1 MTKSRSVLVGL
12 IGAEIQGSRS
22 PVMHEREGARRGMAY
37 VYRLIDLAAMGA
49 GTELLP
55 ELLIGAQRL
64 GFDGLN
70 ITHPCKQAVMSLLDE
85 LSDDA
90 AAIGAVNT
98 VLFRDGRRIGHNTDW
113 WGFTESLKRGLPGA
127 PMRAVLQLGA
137 GGAGSAIAHA
147 LMKLGTGR
155 LMIYDTDGRRAAA
168 LATALNQRFGGRA
181 EAVADPRAA
190 AALAQGIAQTTPV
203 GMAGHPGT
211 PLPLDAL
218 RPEHW
223 VAEAIYFPLE
233 TELLSAAR
241 ALGCRTVGGA
251 GMAVHQAV
259 RAFELFT
266 GVTPDAEAM
275 TRDLFDGQES
285 PTALATVE

>member
-137 GGAGSAIAHA
+137 GGAGAAASPAGWWP
-147 LMKLGTGR
+147 MVG
-155 LMIYDTDGRRAAA
+155 DAA
-168 LATALNQRFGGRA
+168 LAA
-181 EAVADPRAA
+181 
-190 AALAQGIAQTTPV
+190 
-203 GMAGHPGT
+203 M
-211 PLPLDAL
+211 
-218 RPEHW
+218 
-223 VAEAIYFPLE
+223 
-233 TELLSAAR
+233 AR
-241 ALGCRTVGGA
+241 ALRMFWGGRWGDGEVMVRVTV
-251 GMAVHQAV
+251 
-259 RAFELFT
+259 R
-266 GVTPDAEAM
+266 
-275 TRDLFDGQES
+275 
-285 PTALATVE
+285 